1 MIPKVVYQ
9 TWKSK
14 NLPFD
19 YQQIVQHNQLL
30 NPEYQFVL
38 FDDND
43 LNQFFQ
49 DDTIPQNW
57 RQAFF
62 KINPCYGPARA
73 DLFRYIVIYYYGGIY
88 LDIKVKCRKPFREW
102 IFEND
107 QGLLSYW
114 ENLYYQKDRLQN
126 KKGELQNWH
135 VIFEKNHPFLLHV
148 LQEIC
153 KRIHQVQNST
163 HIFGKLGVLEFTGPL
178 IYTKVLEY
186 LLYQNI
192 SNPIRF
198 FDSSKVLDYGDS
210 FCGLSTQNHY
220 SFLTEPLFILR

>member
-1 MIPKVVYQ
+1 MIPKIVYQ

-19 YQQIVQHNQLL
+19 YQQIQSHNQLL
-30 NPEYQFVL
+30 NPEYQFIL

-43 LNQFFQ
+43 LDKFFQ
-49 DDTIPQNW
+49 QDSMPPSW

-73 DLFRYIVIYYYGGIY
+73 DVFRYVIIYYYGGIY
-88 LDIKVKCRKPFREW
+88 LDIKVKCLKPFREW
-102 IFEND
+102 ILDKD

-126 KKGELQNWH
+126 IKGELQNFH
-135 VIFEKNHPFLLHV
+135 IIFEKNHAFLFHV
-148 LQEIC
+148 LEEIC
-153 KRIHQVQNST
+153 KNILLVHDST
-163 HIFGKLGVLEFTGPL
+163 HIFGKLGVLEYTGPL
-178 IYTKVLEY
+178 VYTIVLEK

-198 FDSSKVLDYGDS
+198 FDSSIVLDYGDS
-210 FCGLSTQNHY
+210 FCGLSMGQHY
-220 SFLTEPLFILR
+220 SSLQEPLFILK